1 MNLIHHGKLRITII
15 HRWVEMKVRRLII
28 LELFLAWLTANPY
41 PLKNKHLPRVAEL
54 LPKWHRGP
62 QHEHHGHHAKPLQ
75 LEGHSHLKWVGRKT
89 AHTPKETMS
98 YGKWWLNSGIY
109 LGHTIFRQTQI
120 LKSVYIYTWTT
131 LCIIV
136 WHNSSYMPKSY
147 HP

>member
-1 MNLIHHGKLRITII
+1 MHHGKLRITII

-75 LEGHSHLKWVGRKT
+75 LEGHSHLKWVGRKNGAYPQRNNVIWKMMIKQWDLFR
-89 AHTPKETMS
+89 AHHFQTNPNPEIC
-98 YGKWWLNSGIY
+98 IY
-109 LGHTIFRQTQI
+109 LH
-120 LKSVYIYTWTT
+120 VNYTVHH
-131 LCIIV
+131 CV
-136 WHNSSYMPKSY
+136 NNSSYMPKSY